1 MTFNTDA
8 TAIICLAFSI
18 ARSNRSFAAP
28 TGKRSPSRRQPV
40 IRTSTSNRHMI
51 VFFDNFREECRHLL
65 EVLRDVY
72 RNDAVARECNM
83 SPEQRLAWHQ
93 AETAQLMGD
102 LWGKPSSTCKS
113 IGML

>member
-1 MTFNTDA
+1 
-8 TAIICLAFSI
+8 
-18 ARSNRSFAAP
+18 
-28 TGKRSPSRRQPV
+28 
-40 IRTSTSNRHMI
+40 MI